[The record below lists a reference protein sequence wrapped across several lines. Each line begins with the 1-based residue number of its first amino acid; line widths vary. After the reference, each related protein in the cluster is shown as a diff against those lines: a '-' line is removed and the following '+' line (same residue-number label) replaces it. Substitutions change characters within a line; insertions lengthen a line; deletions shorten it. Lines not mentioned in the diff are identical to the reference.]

1 MTRFE
6 LMKDLLEKRKLFKL
20 VCGAGNEDA
29 EEVRRLVFVYALA
42 GAKCFDVSAN
52 VNVVQHAVLGLQEA
66 ATYASHIHRR
76 IDLRPF
82 INVSI
87 GMRGDPHVRK
97 AIIITEKC
105 IRCGVC
111 LPECSTGA
119 IKSDICVEETKC
131 IGCGNCESACSCG
144 AIRFYHKE
152 KNLKKLLQDCK
163 KNGAE
168 QFELHAAVPDSDSIF
183 KEWEMINDIVQDN
196 YVSMCLDRLHLG
208 DSYLVRRIKKAK
220 SIAKERFIVQADGV
234 PMSGGRDDFNT
245 TLQAIAIADVIMK
258 AKADVK
264 VLLSGG
270 TNSLTA
276 RFADMSGVTFNGV
289 SIGTF
294 ARNLVKHLIREED
307 FVKNDLKIKQAVD
320 IASKLVEDNIGEPIW

>member
-6 LMKDLLEKRKLFKL
+6 LMKYFLEKQKLFKL
-20 VCGAGNEDA
+20 VCGAGNED
-29 EEVRRLVFVYALA
+29 EKEVRCLVFVYTLA

-52 VNVVQHAVLGLQEA
+52 VGVVKHAVQGIEEAMEYGPKLGIKIEC
-66 ATYASHIHRR
+66 
-76 IDLRPF
+76 RPF

-97 AIIITEKC
+97 AEITKKC
-105 IRCGVC
+105 VRCGAC
-111 LPECSTGA
+111 IKECPTAA
-119 IKSDICVEETKC
+119 ITSDIFVEESKC
-131 IGCGNCESACSCG
+131 IGCGNCESVCCYS

-152 KNLKKLLQDCK
+152 KNLKKILQECK
-163 KNGAE
+163 ENGAE

-183 KEWEMINDIVQDN
+183 EEWKMINDIIKDN

-220 SIAKERFIVQADGV
+220 AIAGDRLIVQADGV
-234 PMSGGRDDFNT
+234 PMSGGRDNFNT
-245 TLQAIAIADVIMK
+245 TLQAVAIADIIMK
-258 AKADVK
+258 AKVDVK

-276 RFADMSGVTFNGV
+276 KLANMCGVVFHGV

-294 ARNLVKHLIREED
+294 ARNLVKHLIKEED
-307 FVKNDLKIKQAVD
+307 FLENDLKIKQVVD
-320 IASKLVEDNIGEPIW
+320 IASKLVVDNIGEVVW